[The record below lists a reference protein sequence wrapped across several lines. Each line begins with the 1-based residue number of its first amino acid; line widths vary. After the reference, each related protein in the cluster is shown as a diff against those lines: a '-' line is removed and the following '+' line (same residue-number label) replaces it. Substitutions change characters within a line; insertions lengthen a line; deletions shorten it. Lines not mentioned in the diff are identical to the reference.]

1 MSNDPRRSMPAQP
14 ATQQGD
20 WLVEESESQRKERE
34 HLNKLAGDVALA
46 IERLLKSFRQFGVRH
61 KTSASFV
68 DDAMKKLA
76 AYHAVNG
83 ELAMSVVG
91 SDILHEGES
100 VYSDPELRTSYPFL
114 LFRDGVQR
122 LVIEPGV
129 TPQEVIT
136 LTTLLRDQSIQGSS
150 VALEDDLVTMLW
162 DADLVHMRYV
172 ISESFRQDEDTEGS
186 EARERLIAQIKEEA
200 FAEALPSDLAA
211 RFVRAPKD
219 RELGKAK
226 EDLDVAGAWERGN
239 QIAND
244 ERARKALAAQVDADD
259 VLLRKFL
266 EIVFV
271 EILRQ
276 KEPAVRGEL
285 VKLVRD
291 YALESARRD
300 RLGEAIGVLK
310 ALGDLARMAGNEGKK
325 VAQAIL
331 GAIATPELIAELMHQ
346 LQIADE
352 AGTEPLLTFL
362 ALIPPK
368 ESRQMVQHLDKVD
381 TISRRRAV
389 CQLLAD
395 RLGDDLAAVGDQIR
409 LAEEG
414 LALDLIYLLK
424 SSSSPRARVELL
436 VALDH
441 AASLVRKAAYDA
453 IRAGAQGSDP
463 TVIGASL
470 LELDDE
476 DAELRRTA
484 LLSLPKRLDGDVA
497 KRLRGV
503 IARESFD
510 AWDYSDK
517 RRAFLAYATAAGKR
531 SAKELLE
538 VLATRAMFS
547 HDDLDDRRC
556 AAAFALAALRDEAH
570 LPALEAET
578 KRIIGGSKR
587 VKEACEAAIS
597 IVKFKRPVEAEAA
610 PAALAPKDDV
620 AALPTA
626 HLPKPIWEDL
636 GNAATA
642 VGQPAVRPPPP
653 RRSA

>member
-1 MSNDPRRSMPAQP
+1 MSNDPRRSMGAAPAGAQ
-14 ATQQGD
+14 AE

-46 IERLLKSFRQFGVRH
+46 FERLLKSFRQFGVRH

-76 AYHAVNG
+76 AYHDVNG
-83 ELAMSVVG
+83 ELAMSIVG

-122 LVIEPGV
+122 LIIEPGV
-129 TPQEVIT
+129 EPAEIVA
-136 LTTLLRDQSIQGSS
+136 LTTLLRDQSIQGST
-150 VALEDDLVTMLW
+150 VGLEDDLVTMLW
-162 DADLVHMRYV
+162 DADLTHLRYV
-172 ISESFRQDEDTEGS
+172 ISESFRQEEESEGS
-186 EARERLIAQIKEEA
+186 EERERLIAQIKEEA
-200 FAEALPSDLAA
+200 FAPNLPPELVA
-211 RFVRAPKD
+211 RFLRAPKD

-239 QIAND
+239 KIAND
-244 ERARKALAAQVDADD
+244 EKARQALAAQVDADD

-276 KEPAVRGEL
+276 RDANVRNEL
-285 VKLVRD
+285 IKLVRD

-310 ALGDLARMAGNEGKK
+310 ALGDLARLAGVEGKK
-325 VAQAIL
+325 VAQQIL

-346 LQIADE
+346 LQIADD

-362 ALIPPK
+362 ALIPAK

-409 LAEEG
+409 HAEDG

-424 SSSSPRARVELL
+424 SSAATRARVELL

-441 AASLVRKAAYDA
+441 ASSLVRKAAYDA
-453 IRAGAQGSDP
+453 IRAGASGADQ
-463 TVIGASL
+463 TLLGASL
-470 LELDDE
+470 LELDD
-476 DAELRRTA
+476 DDPDLRRTA
-484 LLSLPKRLDGDVA
+484 LLSLPKRLDADVA

-503 IARESFD
+503 ISRESFD
-510 AWDYSDK
+510 GWDYSDK
-517 RRAFLAYATAAGKR
+517 RRAFLAYAAAAGKR
-531 SAKELLE
+531 ASKELLE
-538 VLATRAMFS
+538 VLGTRAMFS
-547 HDDLDDRRC
+547 SDDLEDRRC
-556 AAAFALAALRDEAH
+556 AAAFAIAALRDESH

-578 KRIIGGSKR
+578 KRLIGGSKR

-597 IVKFKRPVEAEAA
+597 IVKFKRPVEADAA
-610 PAALAPKDDV
+610 PAALMPKDDV
-620 AALPTA
+620 VALPTA
-626 HLPKPIWEDL
+626 HLPKPIWDEL
-636 GNAATA
+636 ATA
-642 VGQPAVRPPPP
+642 QTAVNQKAVVP
-653 RRSA
+653 RRTA